1 MSSDIAVLGS
11 SNIPRT
17 VEVKSTFVDSFQ
29 NLLLEVKTMTRP
41 DKLLIEAEKLS
52 LYIYTR
58 LMQSMP
64 GSKESMR
71 FRKLARLSS
80 KREKRRLQACGFS
93 VRSNYH
99 TLHQAYGT
107 ELH

>member
-1 MSSDIAVLGS
+1 
-11 SNIPRT
+11 
-17 VEVKSTFVDSFQ
+17 
-29 NLLLEVKTMTRP
+29 MTRP

-58 LMQSMP
+58 LMQSLP
-64 GSKESMR
+64 GSKESKR
-71 FRKLARLSS
+71 FRKLARLAS
-80 KREKRRLQACGFS
+80 KREKRRLQACGFG
-93 VRSNYH
+93 VQPNYR